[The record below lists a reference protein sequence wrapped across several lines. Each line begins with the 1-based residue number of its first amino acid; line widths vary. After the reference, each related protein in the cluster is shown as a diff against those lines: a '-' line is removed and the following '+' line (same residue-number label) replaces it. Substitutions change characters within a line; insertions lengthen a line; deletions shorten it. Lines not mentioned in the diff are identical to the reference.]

1 MISSLYISDSDL
13 SDDDDDDDDD
23 DDEGSS
29 ILSGEV
35 VQTMQADIA

>member
-13 SDDDDDDDDD
+13 YDDDD